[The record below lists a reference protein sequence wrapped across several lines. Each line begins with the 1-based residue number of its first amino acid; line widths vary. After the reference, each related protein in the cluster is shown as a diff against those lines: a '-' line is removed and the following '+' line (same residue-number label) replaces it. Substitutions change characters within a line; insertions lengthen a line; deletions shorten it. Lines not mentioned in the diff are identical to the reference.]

1 MGKTGY
7 IMLNYIEAK
16 KLIQKKNFNWKRI
29 NVNAYLNPTNNS
41 EDFQRNENTMAL
53 W

>member
-16 KLIQKKNFNWKRI
+16 KLIPKNKTSI
-29 NVNAYLNPTNNS
+29 
-41 EDFQRNENTMAL
+41 ENKSM
-53 W
+53 